1 MASSGDIERRLAAIL
16 AADVVGYS
24 RLMGT
29 DEVGTMRTL
38 KTHRRELIDPQIAA
52 HHGRIFKTTGDGM
65 LVEFASI
72 VDAVAAAVA
81 IQRGMI
87 GRNQPVSEDRRVVFR
102 IGINVGDVLID
113 GDDIIGDG
121 VNVAARLE
129 ALCEPGGICISRGA
143 NDQIRDKLAIAFT
156 DLGEQTVKNIAR
168 TVGVFGLG
176 TSDIAALPDE
186 TVLRGTS
193 PGKEA
198 DASARPAR
206 ELVQQIRFCRAT
218 DGTELAWSV
227 IGSGPT
233 LVKTGNWM
241 THLEMDLESPIWR
254 HLWRDLAQHHS
265 VVRYDAR
272 GCGLSDWAVED
283 ISFDAFVSDLETVV
297 DAAGVERFPLFG
309 ISQGCA
315 VSIAYAAR
323 HPARLTHL
331 VLYGGFAQGWKRRA
345 SSAAEKEKSAAML
358 TLMRLGWG
366 QENPAFRQ
374 LFTSQFVPDASKEQA
389 DWFNDLQRASSSPE
403 NAVRYFEA
411 VGEADLVPLLASI
424 TVPTLVMHAR
434 GDARVPFEAGR
445 RMAAGIPSA
454 RFVPLDSRNHLI
466 LEHEPAYARFIEEIE
481 TFLRS

>member
-1 MASSGDIERRLAAIL
+1 MASSGNIERRLAAIL

-29 DEVGTMRTL
+29 DEVGTMRAL

-65 LVEFASI
+65 FVEFASI
-72 VDAVAAAVA
+72 VDAVVAAVA

-87 GRNQPVSEDRRVVFR
+87 GRNQPVPEDRHVVFR

-143 NDQIRDKLAIAFT
+143 NDQIRDKLAIAFA

-176 TSDIAALPDE
+176 ASDIAALPEE
-186 TVLRGTS
+186 TMVGGTS
-193 PGKEA
+193 PEGEA
-198 DASARPAR
+198 DASPRPAR
-206 ELVQQIRFCRAT
+206 EVVQQIRFCRAT

-241 THLEMDLESPIWR
+241 THLELDLESPIWR

-283 ISFDAFVSDLETVV
+283 I
-297 DAAGVERFPLFG
+297 
-309 ISQGCA
+309 
-315 VSIAYAAR
+315 
-323 HPARLTHL
+323 
-331 VLYGGFAQGWKRRA
+331 
-345 SSAAEKEKSAAML
+345 
-358 TLMRLGWG
+358 
-366 QENPAFRQ
+366 
-374 LFTSQFVPDASKEQA
+374 
-389 DWFNDLQRASSSPE
+389 
-403 NAVRYFEA
+403 
-411 VGEADLVPLLASI
+411 
-424 TVPTLVMHAR
+424 
-434 GDARVPFEAGR
+434 
-445 RMAAGIPSA
+445 PSM
-454 RFVPLDSRNHLI
+454 PS
-466 LEHEPAYARFIEEIE
+466 
-481 TFLRS
+481 